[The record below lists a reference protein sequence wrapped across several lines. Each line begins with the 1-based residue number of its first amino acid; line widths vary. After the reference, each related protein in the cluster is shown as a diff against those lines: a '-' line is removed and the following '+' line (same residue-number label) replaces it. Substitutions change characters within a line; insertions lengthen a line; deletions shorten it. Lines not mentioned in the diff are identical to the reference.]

1 MSTYN
6 LQSVFR
12 PQSVAVVGGSPRDR
26 SAGRAVMRNLRGAGF
41 AGKVAWIN
49 PRHAEIDGTRTV
61 KRLKDLDWV
70 PELIVVTAPA
80 SIVPQVIAD
89 AAALGVA
96 AAIILTANLGEGP
109 GSLGA
114 QVEASARAKGL
125 RILGPHCL
133 GVIAP
138 HARLNASIAAH
149 VPQAGDLALISESSA
164 IAAAL
169 VEWGVARSVGFSA
182 VVSLG
187 DTLDVDFGDLLDY
200 FATDYRT
207 RAILLYVEQ
216 IKDARKFMSAA
227 RAAARSK
234 PVMVVKSGRAERIMP
249 GNDTHV
255 QVLARADDVYGAA
268 FNRAGLLRVSALDE
282 LFTAAE
288 TLGRLGSFPGRR
300 LAILSNGGGV
310 GRLAVDQLAALRGT
324 LATLSDATV
333 QQLDAVLP
341 QGWSRA
347 NPVDIVVDADGER
360 YAAAIEALLAD
371 NENDAVLVV
380 NVPTAFTSSADAA
393 QALTRTLGLRP
404 RHQRDK
410 PVFAVWLGN
419 DERATATLNAAR
431 VPTYPTEAEAVRGFQ
446 HLVRYREAQNALME
460 TPPSLPQDFVVDAAA
475 GRAIVE
481 AALAAGQRWLDPL
494 ATHELLKAY
503 GIPSAPMMQARDA
516 HEAMDLAQPLLE
528 QGASVALKILS
539 PDIPH
544 KSEVDGV
551 CLNLSTL
558 AAVQAAATRILA
570 RARELRP
577 DARIEGLLVQPTIVR
592 PKARELIAGIADDP
606 TFGPVIVFGRGG
618 TAVEV
623 INDKALALPPLDLRL
638 AHELIGRTR
647 VSRILKPYGD
657 VPAADERAVALALVK
672 LAQLAADIPEI
683 RSLDINPL
691 LADRDGILALDA
703 RVAVERSRI
712 LHKGRGHPRF
722 SIFPYPKEWERDLLL
737 SDGSR
742 AFVRPVRPEDD
753 ALFRAFFA
761 RVTDE
766 DLRLRFFQSVKH
778 FSHEFIARLTQL
790 DYARSIALVAIDPRN
805 GDMLGAVR
813 LHADADYH
821 RGEYGILIRSDLKG
835 HGIGW
840 RLMTIMIEYAKW
852 LGLDLVEGQVLRENS
867 TMIAMCQ
874 SLGFNT
880 RLDPDDSTVMMV
892 TLPVQQVALPVAPA
906 QEGPVES

>member
-1 MSTYN
+1 MSTYH

-12 PQSVAVVGGSPRDR
+12 PQSVAVVGGSPRER
-26 SAGRAVMRNLRGAGF
+26 SAGRAVMRNLRATGF
-41 AGKVAWIN
+41 PGKVAWIN
-49 PRHAEIDGTRTV
+49 PRYGEIDGIHTV

-70 PELIVVTAPA
+70 PELVVITAPA
-80 SIVPQVIAD
+80 SIVPQVVAT
-89 AAALGVA
+89 AAERGVA
-96 AAIILTANLGEGP
+96 AAIILTANLGQGP
-109 GSLGA
+109 GSLGE
-114 QVEASARAKGL
+114 QVEAAARPKGL

-149 VPQAGDLALISESSA
+149 FPQAGDLALISESSA

-187 DTLDVDFGDLLDY
+187 DALDVDFGDLLDY

-207 RAILLYVEQ
+207 RAILLYVEH
-216 IKDARKFMSAA
+216 IRDARKFMSAA
-227 RAAARSK
+227 RAAARAK
-234 PVMVVKSGRAERIMP
+234 PVVVVKSGRHIRIDP
-249 GNDTHV
+249 DGDTHV
-255 QVLARADDVYGAA
+255 QALASSDAVYGAA
-268 FNRAGLLRVSALDE
+268 FNRAGLLRVGALDE

-288 TLGRLGSFPGRR
+288 TLGRLGTFPGRR

-310 GRLAVDQLAALRGT
+310 GRLAVDQLLALRGS
-324 LATLSDATV
+324 LAELSPGTV
-333 QQLDAVLP
+333 AELDAVLP
-341 QGWSRA
+341 EGWSRS

-360 YAAAIEALLAD
+360 YAAAIDALMSD
-371 NENDAVLVV
+371 PGNDAVLVV

-404 RHQRDK
+404 RHHRDK

-419 DERATATLNAAR
+419 DDQATATLNAAR

-446 HLVRYREAQNALME
+446 HLVRYRDAQAALME

-475 GRAIVE
+475 ARAIVE
-481 AALAAGQRWLDPL
+481 AALAAGQQWLDPI
-494 ATHELLKAY
+494 ATHQLLTAY
-503 GIPSAPMMQARDA
+503 GIPSAPVMQARDA
-516 HEAMDLAQPLLE
+516 HDAMDLAQPLLE
-528 QGASVALKILS
+528 QGATVAVKVFS
-539 PDIPH
+539 ADIPH
-544 KSEVDGV
+544 KSDVDGV
-551 CLNLSTL
+551 RLNLGTL
-558 AAVQAAATRILA
+558 QSVQAAAGSILA
-570 RARELRP
+570 RAHELRP
-577 DARIEGLLVQPTIVR
+577 DARIDGVLVQPTIVR

-606 TFGPVIVFGRGG
+606 TFGPVVVFGRGG

-623 INDKALALPPLDLRL
+623 IDDKALALPPLDLRL

-647 VSRILKPYGD
+647 VSRILKAYRD
-657 VPAADERAVALALVK
+657 VPAADERAVALILVK
-672 LAQLAADIPEI
+672 LAQLAADIPEV
-683 RSLDINPL
+683 RTLDINPL
-691 LADRDGILALDA
+691 LADRDGVIALDA
-703 RVAVERSRI
+703 RVAIAPSRK

-722 SIFPYPKEWERDLLL
+722 AVFPYPKEWERTITL
-737 SDGSR
+737 SDGAP

-761 RVTDE
+761 RVTDD

-790 DYARSIALVAIDPRN
+790 DYARSIALVAIDPRS

-813 LHADADYH
+813 LHADADYD

-840 RLMTIMIEYAKW
+840 RLMAIMIEYAQW
-852 LGLDLVEGQVLRENS
+852 LGLNIVEGQVLRENS
-867 TMIAMCQ
+867 TMLAMCQ
-874 SLGFNT
+874 ALGFKT
-880 RLDPDDSTVMMV
+880 KLDPDDPTVMVV
-892 TLPVQQVALPVAPA
+892 TLPVQSAQVAVPP
-906 QEGPVES
+906 EGINP